1 MAATSFV
8 QETLDWQRNREAAL
22 KADEGW
28 LTVAGLFWLKPGV
41 NKFAEIQAPVEFHY
55 ENGKVRSRYENEW
68 YEMAPDIPG
77 PATMLKHGNL
87 TMFVIFRDG
96 RHAIRLRDTESRFRR
111 NFHGITFYPPDESY
125 RVTARWIPHA
135 APKQITLSTVIPDV
149 QETFTAPGVAEFTL
163 GGRTHRL
170 EPVVEGD
177 RLFFIFKDRTAGK
190 TTYPAGRFLYSDKPT
205 GGQVTLD
212 FNRAY
217 NPPCAYTPY
226 ATCPLPPRHN
236 HLDTAIEAGEK
247 NYHLEE

>member
-1 MAATSFV
+1 MAATSFH

-41 NKFAEIQAPVEFHY
+41 NRFEQIHAPVEFHY
-55 ENGKVRSRYENEW
+55 EGGKVRARYQNAW
-68 YEMAPDIPG
+68 REMAPDIPG
-77 PATMLKHGNL
+77 PATMLKHANL

-96 RHAIRLRDTESRFRR
+96 RHAIRLRDTGSRFRR
-111 NFHGITFYPPDESY
+111 NFRGITFYPPGENY

-149 QETFTAPGVAEFTL
+149 RETFTAPGVAEFTL

-170 EPVVEGD
+170 EPVAEGD
-177 RLFFIFKDRTAGK
+177 RLFYIFKDRTSGR
-190 TTYPAGRFLYSDKPT
+190 TTYPAGRFLYSDMPS
-205 GGQVTLD
+205 GGHVVLD